1 MEITADYFNIDV
13 SDRIA
18 LAKNQEVTD
27 EHSEAMKAAH
37 VPNYDRITQVSYF
50 TNDFDTETEGVDIV
64 ATYPTD
70 FFGGTTDFSLAYN
83 WTDTV
88 VSKAGT
94 VTKNEELKVERL
106 EDGLPHHR
114 ATFTV
119 AQNWED
125 ISAFVRTNYF
135 GSYFATNAFTKFP
148 VEADSAVTVDA
159 EATYRLSDNISV
171 SAGGQN
177 IFDQEAERLDE
188 AQSKEFGAIYYETS
202 PFGINGAYWY
212 LKANYNF

>member
-1 MEITADYFNIDV
+1 MVANAGDET
-13 SDRIA
+13 
-18 LAKNQEVTD
+18 KENQD
-27 EHSEAMKAAH
+27 K
-37 VPNYDRITQVSYF
+37 I
-50 TNDFDTETEGVDIV
+50 
-64 ATYPTD
+64 
-70 FFGGTTDFSLAYN
+70 
-83 WTDTV
+83 
-88 VSKAGT
+88 K
-94 VTKNEELKVERL
+94 RL
-106 EDGLPHHR
+106 EYGLPNHR

-135 GSYFATNAFTKFP
+135 GSYYATHTPGDDIATD
-148 VEADSAVTVDA
+148 ADSAVTVDA

-177 IFDQEAERLDE
+177 IFDQEAERLNE

-212 LKANYNF
+212 LKANLNF